1 MNTYIV
7 NEPSKNISALG
18 RQSLKGNWKSAVLAM
33 LIYIVCITVPALI
46 IVALFGGFSEEAM
59 MSEDLMMPGEGLSSV
74 YSLLVS
80 GAFTFGISVY
90 FLDLV
95 RERKSDIGQVF
106 SGFGYYFKTLL
117 LFVVMSIFILL
128 WTLLFIIPGIIA
140 SFRYSQA
147 FYILADDPSKDIM
160 QCLKESKALMKGN
173 KANYL
178 FLQLSFIGWYLLIYA
193 VFLIATIVSVVISIA
208 IPSDASF
215 GISMVIIAV
224 GVIAMLIGALFLTP
238 YVMAATTVFYDMVN
252 GNLRPQTDEIPP
264 LSQVNAESMVSV
276 NPESASA
283 PAPVTNNYP
292 ELKVDDN
299 NDSVNNDKIEL

>member
-7 NEPSKNISALG
+7 NEPSKNIRALG